1 MEYYQ
6 ITKKGILCKKKKKRK
21 KGSKRG
27 SKETMEL
34 KYSQKMIKMA
44 L

>member
-6 ITKKGILCKKKKKRK
+6 ITKKGILCKKKKRK